1 MLKAS
6 GALVAAGVLVLGG
19 EIGLAMR
26 REFFREGPK
35 DQIRGEFGDS
45 DSPELRFVVM
55 GDSTSVGV
63 GAHPDQSFPWILAE
77 KLGAN
82 FRVNLFVVGRS
93 SARAA
98 DVAQV
103 QLPQAISLEP
113 DLLLMEIGA
122 NDATHLTSINKVT
135 ESIER
140 VVAVASKTNTLLVV
154 AGPPNMG
161 TTRAFMEPLRSL
173 SGLSGRRVQRAIE
186 SVVMPKGITYIDLAA
201 GTGDLFDRDPQRFY
215 SKDMFHPGPAGYA
228 LWAEVMYPAVSKA
241 AHVAQRKRST

>member
-1 MLKAS
+1 
-6 GALVAAGVLVLGG
+6 
-19 EIGLAMR
+19 MR

-35 DQIRGEFGDS
+35 QQIRGEFGDP

-63 GAHPDQSFPWILAE
+63 GTDPENSFPWLLAE
-77 KLGAN
+77 KLGAS
-82 FRVNLFVVGRS
+82 FRVKLFVVGRS

-113 DLLLMEIGA
+113 DLLMMEIGA

-140 VVAVASKTNTLLVV
+140 VVEVTSKLEIVLVV

-161 TTRAFMEPLRSL
+161 TTRAFAEPLRSL
-173 SGLSGRRVQRAIE
+173 SGWSGQRVQRAIE
-186 SVVMPKGITYIDLAA
+186 AVVLPKAIPYIDLAA
-201 GTGDLFDRDPQRFY
+201 GTGDLFDRDPEKYY
-215 SKDMFHPGPAGYA
+215 SKDMFHPGPDGYA
-228 LWAEVMYPAVSKA
+228 LWAEVMYTVVSKA
-241 AHVAQRKRST
+241 AHIAQRRTT

>member
-1 MLKAS
+1 M
-6 GALVAAGVLVLGG
+6 AAAVLLGG
-19 EIGLAMR
+19 EVGLAMR

-35 DQIRGEFGDS
+35 QQIRGEFGDP

-63 GAHPDQSFPWILAE
+63 GADPENSFPWLLAE
-77 KLGAN
+77 KLGAT
-82 FRVNLFVVGRS
+82 FRVKLFVVGRS

-122 NDATHLTSINKVT
+122 NDATHLTSINKVKA
-135 ESIER
+135 SIGR
-140 VVAVASKTNTLLVV
+140 VLAVASKTNTLLVV

-161 TTRAFMEPLRSL
+161 TTRAFAEPLRSL
-173 SGLSGRRVQRAIE
+173 SGWSGRRVQAAIE
-186 SVVMPKGITYIDLAA
+186 SIVLPADIPYIDLAA
-201 GTGDLFDRDPQRFY
+201 G
-215 SKDMFHPGPAGYA
+215 
-228 LWAEVMYPAVSKA
+228 
-241 AHVAQRKRST
+241 